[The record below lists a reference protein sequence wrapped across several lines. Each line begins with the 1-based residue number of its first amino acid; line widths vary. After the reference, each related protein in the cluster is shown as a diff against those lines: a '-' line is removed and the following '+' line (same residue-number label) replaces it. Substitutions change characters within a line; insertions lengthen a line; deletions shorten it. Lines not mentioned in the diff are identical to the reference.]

1 MTRKADAAGRQAL
14 LERIVAYA
22 FDNGIASLSLR
33 PLAKDLGVSP
43 GLLLYH
49 FHSKEE
55 LTVEILVHVG
65 ARQRELFAQLRTD
78 ENASAG
84 EVCRAVWAII
94 GTPAARPLFRIFFEV
109 YGLALVDRGRFP
121 DFFPAAVEN
130 WLAFL
135 SEPYVREGASPSEAR
150 ARATIVLATFRGF
163 LLDVCATSDDARV
176 ARALA
181 LWTET
186 LE

>member
-1 MTRKADAAGRQAL
+1 MAGRLAL

-22 FDNGIASLSLR
+22 FENGIASLSLR
-33 PLAKDLGVSP
+33 PLAKDLGVTP

-55 LTVEILVHVG
+55 LTVEILKHVG
-65 ARQRELFAQLRTD
+65 ERQRELFAQLRTD
-78 ENASAG
+78 EHASAG
-84 EVCRAVWAII
+84 EVCRAVWAVI

-109 YGLALVDRGRFP
+109 YGLAVVDPGRFP
-121 DFFPAAVEN
+121 GFFPAAVEN

-135 SEPYVREGASPSEAR
+135 AAPYVRDGASAHEAR
-150 ARATIVLATFRGF
+150 ARATIVLAIFRGF
-163 LLDVCATSDDARV
+163 LLDVCATNDDARI
-176 ARALA
+176 ARALS

-186 LE
+186 LT